1 MHFCH
6 LLLPTACALMVT
18 ALSTSTTP
26 GEAQEFPTLDKLPT
40 HQELPDPL
48 VLLDGTRV
56 TTPEQWQTRRKP
68 ELKTL
73 FQHYMY
79 GEMPPA
85 PHITATVRSVNDKC
99 LGGKAT
105 LKQISI
111 ALGPTGCP
119 PLELMLVTP
128 NHRPDAKRPTVF
140 VGLNFGGNHT
150 VLDDPTIRLPESWL
164 PDGPGVTDH
173 RATDAG
179 RGKAASYWAV
189 DRIIERGYALA
200 TFYYGDVAP
209 DRPDFT
215 GGVFPYFAVN
225 GHPTHQPNDWGAVA
239 AWAWGLQ
246 RAVDYLITDSDVDA
260 KQIIVFGHSRNGKAA
275 LLAGA
280 LDERIAA
287 TIAHQSGCG
296 GAAPSRCHNPAAET
310 VTRINSHFPHWFNA
324 NFHAFS
330 GQEEKLP
337 FDQNCLIALYAP
349 RPVLLSC
356 GTEDQWANPPGQFDA
371 LLAARPV
378 YRLLG
383 KAGLEDGVT
392 SPELDKR
399 VGNELSYYLRAT
411 KHLVDPAWWDIF
423 MDFADHNRK
432 N

>member
-1 MHFCH
+1 MHYAN
-6 LLLPTACALMVT
+6 LGIPTACAMLVT
-18 ALSTSTTP
+18 ALTASPTRS
-26 GEAQEFPTLDKLPT
+26 EAQPFPALNRLPAQ
-40 HQELPDPL
+40 QELPDPL
-48 VLLDGTRV
+48 VMFDGTRV

-68 ELKTL
+68 ELKAL
-73 FQHYMY
+73 FAHYMY
-79 GEMPPA
+79 GAMPPA

-99 LGGKAT
+99 LDGKAT

-111 ALGPTGCP
+111 ALGPQGCP
-119 PLELMLVTP
+119 PIELMLITP
-128 NHRPDAKRPTVF
+128 NQRADAKPPAVF

-150 VLDDPTIRLPESWL
+150 VLNDPNIRLPENWL
-164 PDGPGVTDH
+164 PNGTGVVNNK
-173 RATDAG
+173 ATDAG
-179 RGKAASYWAV
+179 RGTAASYWAV

-225 GHPTHQPNDWGAVA
+225 GHATHQPEDWGAIA

-246 RAVDYLITDSDVDA
+246 RTVDYLVTDPAVNA
-260 KQIIVFGHSRNGKAA
+260 KRIIVFGHSRNGKAA

-287 TIAHQSGCG
+287 IVANMSGCG

-310 VTRINSHFPHWFNA
+310 VTRINTSFPHWFNA
-324 NFHAFS
+324 NFHAFN

-337 FDQNCLIALYAP
+337 FDQNCLIALCAP

-356 GTEDQWANPPGQFDA
+356 GTEDQWANPPGQFDT

-383 KAGLEDGVT
+383 KAGLLDGVT
-392 SPELDKR
+392 SPVMDKR
-399 VGNELSYYLRAT
+399 VGNELSYYLRDT

-423 MDFADHNRK
+423 MDFAERLK
-432 N
+432 